1 MAKKV
6 TGTTRRK
13 RSVKPAHASLEI
25 GRVEV
30 PGDAVKGGHGALP
43 PGCPPMNPMQGDKTP
58 AVVAWLR
65 EYAPTEFGR
74 RYKGRK
80 VKF

>member
-13 RSVKPAHASLEI
+13 SAVKIAEASLEVD
-25 GRVEV
+25 RDE
-30 PGDAVKGGHGALP
+30 VKGGHGALP
-43 PGCPPMNPMQGDKTP
+43 RGCPPMNPMQGDKTP

-65 EYAPTEFGR
+65 EHEPSEFER
-74 RYKGRK
+74 RYKGRRI
-80 VKF
+80 KF